1 LALATRAAAENHRC
15 AVRPIVV
22 MSFVV
27 VGLLAGCRPQH
38 PFTWANDLPP
48 IEIPVD
54 TFPLRSG
61 DVVAVTVQRLEELRA
76 APNFTVAA
84 DGTISLPLIGPFD
97 VQGLT
102 PEAAARKLNA
112 RLNGIVVNPDARI
125 SVINQREPTVS
136 VVGEV
141 NAPASFEI
149 EAGAGVLEALARAG
163 GITEFA
169 APDRIY
175 VIRKYPKRLRVRFRY
190 DDLTGGVERSAG
202 FELRDGDVVV
212 VE

>member
-1 LALATRAAAENHRC
+1 MGGRAGNHRL
-15 AVRPIVV
+15 AVRTTSALSLVLVAAIA
-22 MSFVV
+22 
-27 VGLLAGCRPQH
+27 GGCRPRH
-38 PFTWANDLPP
+38 PFVWANDLPP
-48 IEIPVD
+48 VEIPVD

-61 DVVAVTVQRLEELRA
+61 DVVAVTVPRLEELRA
-76 APNFTVAA
+76 APTFTVAA
-84 DGTISLPLIGPFD
+84 DGTISLPLVGPFE

-112 RLNGIVVNPDARI
+112 RLNGIVVNPDARLA
-125 SVINQREPTVS
+125 VINQRQPTVS

-141 NAPASFEI
+141 TTPSLFEI
-149 EAGAGVLEALARAG
+149 EEGAGVLEAIARAG
-163 GITEFA
+163 GVTEFA

-175 VIRKYPKRLRVRFRY
+175 VIRKYPKRMRVRFRY